1 MEYKAGFQG
10 KDAMRAK
17 AEKLMGK
24 VASAS
29 LKEKM
34 PSSAVGKEKPRP
46 YAAGGLVKGAK
57 NPNAEMSLASRD
69 KAPMKKGGCVKMAAG
84 GVGKIRHDQAT
95 PAGKPIKKR

>member
-34 PSSAVGKEKPRP
+34 PSSAVDKEKPRP
-46 YAAGGLVKGAK
+46 Y
-57 NPNAEMSLASRD
+57 
-69 KAPMKKGGCVKMAAG
+69 KAGGCVKMAAG
-84 GVGKIRHDQAT
+84 GAGKIRKDVMT
-95 PAGKPIKKR
+95 PEGKPIKKR